1 MSHTTTPKEQPLS
14 NCGFYTNSCHV
25 NCLVR
30 SELNHNRLIKSSELH
45 FHTMKRCLWSNSP
58 ISFEAFRV
66 SKLDPGTENYM
77 RAPWKSNKYLRISH
91 ACLFFNGGYRSN
103 WMGGVWATYYTVV
116 YAVLVLFCQVSLMLL
131 LLTFISVSSLI
142 LYPKIYFQL
151 AIFYLTM
158 TNNSFFILYYFI
170 LFYLY
175 PKVFPLSV

>member
-1 MSHTTTPKEQPLS
+1 
-14 NCGFYTNSCHV
+14 
-25 NCLVR
+25 
-30 SELNHNRLIKSSELH
+30 
-45 FHTMKRCLWSNSP
+45 
-58 ISFEAFRV
+58 
-66 SKLDPGTENYM
+66 
-77 RAPWKSNKYLRISH
+77 
-91 ACLFFNGGYRSN
+91 
-103 WMGGVWATYYTVV
+103 MGGVWATYYTVV

-175 PKVFPLSV
+175 PKVFPLSVQPSQNPSTHTFHPSKISEPHLCPRHPPSMVPPISAGLGTSSSTEARQVDPVAVQTLLTGYRFRRETLLSFLRDLHGV